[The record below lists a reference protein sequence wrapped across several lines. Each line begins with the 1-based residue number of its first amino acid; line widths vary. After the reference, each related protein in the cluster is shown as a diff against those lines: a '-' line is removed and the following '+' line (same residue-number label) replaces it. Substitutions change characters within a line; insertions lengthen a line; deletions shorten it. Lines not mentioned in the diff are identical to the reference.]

1 MARSCRR
8 RKTVSTISPV
18 YEYPNLL
25 SSNVTEPVASLLSL
39 RQCLPRFVPRGG
51 ERMDWRRRVA
61 AFLPRIP
68 RHSYDRLLL
77 TSEWVS
83 QSFKRPRKGAD
94 DAIVAKVV
102 RMYALISFIAF
113 HPSHFALRSVVL
125 WPLFFPR
132 PKHRATATPLRLVKL
147 M

>member
-8 RKTVSTISPV
+8 RKTVSTIRPV
-18 YEYPNLL
+18 YENPSLL

-51 ERMDWRRRVA
+51 ERTDWRRRVA
-61 AFLPRIP
+61 AFLCRIP
-68 RHSYDRLLL
+68 PHSYDRLLL
-77 TSEWVS
+77 TSEWVGP
-83 QSFKRPRKGAD
+83 SFKRPRKRAD

-102 RMYALISFIAF
+102 GMYALISFIALP
-113 HPSHFALRSVVL
+113 PSRFVLRSVVL

-132 PKHRATATPLRLVKL
+132 PRHTGMEAQLESAKL
-147 M
+147 T